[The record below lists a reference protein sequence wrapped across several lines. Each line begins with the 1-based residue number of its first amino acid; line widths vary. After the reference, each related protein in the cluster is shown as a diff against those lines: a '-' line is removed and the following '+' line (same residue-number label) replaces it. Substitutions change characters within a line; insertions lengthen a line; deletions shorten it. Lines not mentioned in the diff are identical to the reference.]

1 MKDPI
6 GMIYT
11 IGHSNHPLEHFIDLL
26 IDHGVA
32 CVADVRSSPHSRYVS
47 QFNRETLER
56 ELGRQRF
63 DYRWLGDLLGGRLVL
78 RLAGESGHAFYQRLT
93 SDPRFDRGLA
103 ELEALGES
111 RVVAV
116 MCSEGDPLRCHRAIV
131 IGRHLEERGWS
142 VIHILPDGS
151 SLDQRAVRDELV
163 VRARPVQANLW
174 GSTPAQQA
182 LDPYAQQENI
192 IAPRWQGVPDTEE
205 EEPR

>member
-1 MKDPI
+1 
-6 GMIYT
+6 
-11 IGHSNHPLEHFIDLL
+11 
-26 IDHGVA
+26 
-32 CVADVRSSPHSRYVS
+32 
-47 QFNRETLER
+47 
-56 ELGRQRF
+56 
-63 DYRWLGDLLGGRLVL
+63 
-78 RLAGESGHAFYQRLT
+78 
-93 SDPRFDRGLA
+93 
-103 ELEALGES
+103 LGES

>member
-1 MKDPI
+1 MTRS
-6 GMIYT
+6 IYT
-11 IGHSNHPLEHFIDLL
+11 VGHSNHLLEAFLDLL
-26 IDHGVA
+26 HARDIV
-32 CVADVRSSPHSRYVS
+32 CVVDVRSSPHSRYAV
-47 QFNRETLER
+47 QFNREALER
-56 ELGRQRF
+56 PLGREGIE
-63 DYRWLGDLLGGRLVL
+63 YRWLGDLLGGRLVL
-78 RLAGESGHAFYQRLT
+78 PLAGESGRAFYQRLT

-131 IGRHLEERGWS
+131 IGKHLDERGWS
-142 VIHILPDGS
+142 VIHIRPDGG

-174 GSTPAQQA
+174 GGTPAEQA

-205 EEPR
+205 EESR